1 MQGGGGGLQIYK
13 IFAILKRIKHSL
25 EDSDEKISPAF
36 G

>member
-1 MQGGGGGLQIYK
+1 MQGGGLKLYTL
-13 IFAILKRIKHSL
+13 FAICKRIKHSL